1 MSIAGEGFEAG
12 GWSLSRRKKEG
23 WEPRRNRTLGRA
35 VYLGSVLRRL
45 ALLCILPLWRIRI
58 SVQHPR
64 DLKGFPQ
71 SGCYSVLALCPMV
84 IPVLTLS
91 LPGPLW
97 EPSCRSNDPRSWLAH
112 PFLKE
117 HPPKRSDLRAWHI
130 HPSFFSMQ
138 TPLEHPLLLTG

>member
-1 MSIAGEGFEAG
+1 MEQEAG
-12 GWSLSRRKKEG
+12 VCLGGSKRGGNQEGTGPWEGLCIWALSSEG
-23 WEPRRNRTLGRA
+23 SPC
-35 VYLGSVLRRL
+35 LR
-45 ALLCILPLWRIRI
+45 CILPLWRIRI
-58 SVQHPR
+58 PVQHPR

-91 LPGPLW
+91 SPCPLW
-97 EPSCRSNDPRSWLAH
+97 EPSCRSNHPRPRLAH

-117 HPPKRSDLRAWHI
+117 HPPKRSDLCACHI